1 MAISGSLSISHDLHF
16 SSVYTLDK
24 VLDKVSDDQIDD
36 KFIPTALNPYPVAIP
51 GFYDQYGMP
60 CNPYMQTAY
69 IQPPIVGYG

>member
-1 MAISGSLSISHDLHF
+1 MAISGSSSISHNLHF

-24 VLDKVSDDQIDD
+24 ASDDQIDD